1 LYQINI
7 SNMPKIQITSSEK
20 SEIALARMLELCLK
34 NKIQTTK
41 VERVNLAL
49 EWLGDFLQYS
59 DKESIRQILNLEN
72 V

>member
-1 LYQINI
+1 MYQINI